1 MMSEWTIPV
10 KTPLLDRLKDE
21 ILIANGA
28 MGTSLAARGLKLTNS
43 AIANVEHPEAVR
55 DVFASYR
62 DAGALVF
69 QSNTFVAN
77 RPMLEHAGYGAR
89 HDEINRAGLRL
100 AREAIGDDA
109 YLAANFGPTGWL
121 LQPLGTATA
130 EQVAAVYEAEARV
143 LLAEGPDFV
152 LCETFEAL
160 DELEAAVGGIRAAGL
175 SVPLA
180 ITFSFS
186 QPSGRSMMGVTPRQ
200 AAETMV
206 ALGADIVGANCG
218 LPEVTVAALRDIADV
233 TDKPLMAQAN
243 AGIPQIVSGETCF
256 SGTPA
261 DAAALAEESAVLGAR
276 IIGGCCGTTP
286 DHIRAIAA
294 AVSPS
299 RRT

>member
-1 MMSEWTIPV
+1 MTHV
-10 KTPLLDRLKDE
+10 KTPLLNRLQAD

-28 MGTSLAARGLKLTNS
+28 MGTALAARGLTLTNS
-43 AIANVEHPEAVR
+43 AIANVAHPDAVR
-55 DVFASYR
+55 DIFREYR

-77 RPMLEHAGYGAR
+77 LPMLEHAGYGEQ
-89 HDEINRAGLRL
+89 HDEINRAGVRL
-100 AREAIGDDA
+100 ARKAIGDDA
-109 YLAANFGPTGWL
+109 YLAANFGPCGL
-121 LQPLGTATA
+121 MLEPLGKATA
-130 EQVAAVYEAEARV
+130 DEVAAIYEREARV

-152 LCETFEAL
+152 LFETFEAL
-160 DELEAAVGGIRAAGL
+160 EELEAAVAGVRAAGL

-218 LPEVTVAALRDIADV
+218 LPEVTVAALRDIADA
-233 TDKPLMAQAN
+233 TDKPLMVQAN
-243 AGIPQIVSGETCF
+243 AGIPEIRGGETCF
-256 SGTPA
+256 SGTPE
-261 DAAALAEESAVLGAR
+261 DAVALALESAQIGAR

-286 DHIRAIAA
+286 AHIRAVVAA
-294 AVSPS
+294 VAVSPS
-299 RRT
+299 L